1 MEITRL
7 QLFSY
12 RNYKTADIKFN
23 GGLNVIVGEN
33 AQGKTNLL
41 EAVYFTVVG
50 KSFRAKREKEVINM
64 DSDIAKIKV
73 DIKKEI
79 GTSTVEIIF
88 SKTHK
93 KTVKINGIPIQKI
106 SELLGEFNGV
116 FFAPDELKL
125 IKESPEDRRRF
136 MDIDISQTSK
146 QYFYLLTRYD
156 KILANRNKLLKAGH
170 NQDDL
175 KNMISIWNEQ
185 LADCALKI
193 AKFRQNFVQTLAPYA
208 QMAHSYLSSQKE
220 NLTVEYVGIKED
232 NVQDIVKVLERNFEK
247 DLALGY
253 TSYGVHRDDIKVC
266 LDGIDV
272 RSYGSQGQQ
281 RTCALSLKLAELE
294 IIKTQTRSTP
304 VLLLDDVLSE
314 LDEKRK
320 IKLLRFCSKA
330 QTLISCTSFPYK
342 DIPCHK
348 IVVKN
353 GEVKY

>member
-50 KSFRAKREKEVINM
+50 KSFRAKREKEVIHM

-146 QYFYLLTRYD
+146 QYFYLLTRYE
-156 KILANRNKLLKAGH
+156 KILENRNKLLKAGH
-170 NQDDL
+170 NQADL

-193 AKFRQNFVQTLAPYA
+193 AKFRQNFVHTLAPYA

-220 NLTVEYVGIKED
+220 NLTVEYVGIKEEST
-232 NVQDIVKVLERNFEK
+232 QDIVKVLERNFEK

-272 RSYGSQGQQ
+272 RVYGSQGQQ

-320 IKLLRFCSKA
+320 IKLLKFCAKA

-342 DIPCHK
+342 QIECNK